1 MLQLVAQGN
10 GRDDFLA
17 RVDELEELIAEG
29 QNGRLIIETDRRFS
43 PEELEELKD
52 QIEKEGVTIFDVVQN
67 DQLLVVDFQK
77 NLWPLLILGG
87 LLLIPIAGF
96 GWRLMLQN
104 PEQTFQQVLKYI
116 VIPIGVIA
124 IVGTVLYMSLRKP
137 GDTAKAGIQ
146 GYGVQVGG
154 SF

>member
-10 GRDDFLA
+10 GRDDFLT

-43 PEELEELKD
+43 PEELTDLRDK
-52 QIEKEGVTIFDVVQN
+52 IEQEGVTIFDVCQN

-77 NLWPLLILGG
+77 NLWPLLIIGG

-96 GWRLMLQN
+96 GWKLMLQST
-104 PEQTFQQVLKYI
+104 ETTFTQLLKYI
-116 VIPIGVIA
+116 VIPIGVLA

-137 GDTAKAGIQ
+137 GDTAKAGVQ